1 MKCLYFENNTH
12 GWGTPFINYLFIDFS
27 SCQFCLKVYTEI
39 SREPSYQLLS
49 GLLLGSFSLH
59 FPVWLLFW
67 FGLVLRVMFHFNEN
81 NKSIALKNFKIKVE
95 VLATAPWIHSPPA
108 PGSVLP
114 VLTHYF
120 CTCAPETPWLG
131 QGQVLTFTPSAA
143 IFSHETLGCMGRDPV
158 WPALC
163 QLHLSLVNQLPG
175 TGMAISRRLYP
186 GFVPWGFFDPRA
198 KLHGNKQESWAGSGH
213 HSRPIKTA
221 WWPQLWY

>member
-114 VLTHYF
+114 VLTHHF
-120 CTCAPETPWLG
+120 CTWDPMAGPRAGPGIYSLCSHFLPRDTRLHG
-131 QGQVLTFTPSAA
+131 QGSCLTGSVSAPLKPCQPTPRHRDGRLTSPLPWVCA
-143 IFSHETLGCMGRDPV
+143 LGFLRPK
-158 WPALC
+158 
-163 QLHLSLVNQLPG
+163 
-175 TGMAISRRLYP
+175 SR
-186 GFVPWGFFDPRA
+186 
-198 KLHGNKQESWAGSGH
+198 
-213 HSRPIKTA
+213 TA
-221 WWPQLWY
+221 W